1 MARVYGYAKQYFY
14 KTIDLQPAEFL
25 KMKRDNPEEIA
36 SFQIIPPNLGKT
48 NGFGKVRVTLAN
60 PKYEVNL

>member
-1 MARVYGYAKQYFY
+1 MDMLNTIFIN
-14 KTIDLQPAEFL
+14 TIDLQPAEFL

-36 SFQIIPPNLGKT
+36 SFQIIPPILGKT

>member
-1 MARVYGYAKQYFY
+1 MDMLNTIFIN
-14 KTIDLQPAEFL
+14 TIDLQPAEFL

-48 NGFGKVRVTLAN
+48 NGFGKVRVTLSHT
-60 PKYEVNL
+60 